1 MFLRIKKK
9 KYFSKEIKIDEVIF
23 YGFKTLNPNKIY
35 KKLKIKSPKKINMM
49 GSFVAY
55 GLFVA
60 GLNSVG
66 MKPMTKRMTEHG

>member
-9 KYFSKEIKIDEVIF
+9 KFSKEIKIDEVIF

-35 KKLKIKSPKKINMM
+35 KKLKNKSPKKINMT

-55 GLFVA
+55 GLFV
-60 GLNSVG
+60 VG
-66 MKPMTKRMTEHG
+66 GEA